1 MTFQIKNHL
10 SVAVEILCETS
21 ALRQHSAT
29 APTATTEAAAAAAQV
44 PPTNP
49 FSFTTIAAS
58 VSPHSDYDVPLYVAY
73 SCKLYF
79 KPLVNG

>member
-1 MTFQIKNHL
+1 M
-10 SVAVEILCETS
+10 CETS
-21 ALRQHSAT
+21 ALRQHSST
-29 APTATTEAAAAAAQV
+29 APASTTEAAAGALV

-58 VSPHSDYDVPLYVAY
+58 VDPQSDYDVPLYVAY
-73 SCKLYF
+73 GCKLYI